1 MLGHEDR
8 ETDDQKWI
16 TPIES
21 SVDPL
26 AVNAVLGA
34 SIGLFSSFVYGGSG
48 SGSAAVGALSGVMS
62 TYSGVC
68 REHLDAWISMI
79 EPKDA
84 PDLRAARLL
93 ALDKASDRTVKGL
106 RNAGWKVTP
115 VKRHF
120 VDNRWNLF
128 EGEEPRMANSFRLVK
143 ESAGC
148 PSADKKL
155 KGVTR
160 KPSQS

>member
-16 TPIES
+16 TPIEP
-21 SVDPL
+21 SVDPH

-79 EPKDA
+79 E
-84 PDLRAARLL
+84 LQRCAR
-93 ALDKASDRTVKGL
+93 
-106 RNAGWKVTP
+106 
-115 VKRHF
+115 
-120 VDNRWNLF
+120 
-128 EGEEPRMANSFRLVK
+128 
-143 ESAGC
+143 SAGC
-148 PSADKKL
+148 PSLGARQSVRPHG
-155 KGVTR
+155 KGT
-160 KPSQS
+160 P

>member
-16 TPIES
+16 TPIEP
-21 SVDPL
+21 SVDPH

-84 PDLRAARLL
+84 PDLRAAVSWR
-93 ALDKASDRTVKGL
+93 ST
-106 RNAGWKVTP
+106 
-115 VKRHF
+115 KRPTA
-120 VDNRWNLF
+120 R
-128 EGEEPRMANSFRLVK
+128 
-143 ESAGC
+143 
-148 PSADKKL
+148 
-155 KGVTR
+155 
-160 KPSQS
+160 